1 MRIGEETHYKKRN
14 SRQAN
19 QNKGAAPI
27 EKNVIVVDEQG
38 NEYEATY
45 PKRAKGLAKNGRA
58 RFVDENKICL
68 ACPPDKLIMED
79 KIMTDNNQSIIDE
92 AKAAAESAAE
102 YTKAFEAEFA
112 KQTKIEPE
120 KSTAAVAGKYTLD
133 YALEQLE
140 RVREESSAFAIE
152 TMQKIGEIKS
162 GGPEDIGAQA
172 AGNALRTLIEG
183 QEQVYRRMLDFYT
196 KIIYDLSPTLSIRAC
211 DER

>member
-1 MRIGEETHYKKRN
+1 
-14 SRQAN
+14 
-19 QNKGAAPI
+19 
-27 EKNVIVVDEQG
+27 
-38 NEYEATY
+38 
-45 PKRAKGLAKNGRA
+45 
-58 RFVDENKICL
+58 
-68 ACPPDKLIMED
+68 
-79 KIMTDNNQSIIDE
+79 MTDNNQSIIEE

-120 KSTAAVAGKYTLD
+120 KSTAAVTGKYTLD